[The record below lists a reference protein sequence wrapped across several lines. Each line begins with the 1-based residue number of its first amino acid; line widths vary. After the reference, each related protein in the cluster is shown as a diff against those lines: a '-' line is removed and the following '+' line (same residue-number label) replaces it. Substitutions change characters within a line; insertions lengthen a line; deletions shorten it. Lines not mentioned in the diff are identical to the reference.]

1 MVEAEPIVTQ
11 LCRPSIDAAP
21 TASPFH
27 DQKNAPPCVHEKR
40 FPRCH
45 PGFSETPP
53 GPTRSASPHLERKI
67 HACRKAREC
76 ISALWGEHSIAN
88 PQVDVDLQKNSENP
102 LTSRAL
108 RTTLLHLYSVMYIYS
123 PRTKCSRLA
132 RTFHVKRRAF
142 PFRLSG
148 SSATIGDCASHPLR
162 ITLWPCRSLNQQ
174 PPMTMPRGWPQ
185 FEQGR
190 L

>member
-11 LCRPSIDAAP
+11 VCRPSIDAAP

-67 HACRKAREC
+67 HACRTAREC

-123 PRTKCSRLA
+123 PRTKCSPTGADLSCEKAGFSVSSFRLECYHRRLRVPPPAHSPLAMPTLASTAPDDYAARLA
-132 RTFHVKRRAF
+132 AV
-142 PFRLSG
+142 
-148 SSATIGDCASHPLR
+148 
-162 ITLWPCRSLNQQ
+162 
-174 PPMTMPRGWPQ
+174 
-185 FEQGR
+185 
-190 L
+190 